1 MRKALLVGIND
12 YSFSPLGACI
22 PDANRMQSILSKDFD
37 DTPNFFCKK
46 LISSEASVDIR
57 TLKDGIID
65 LFSTDSEVALFYFSG
80 HGSEPNRNSKAC
92 LVTQDAKTHNEGVE
106 LEFLMQI
113 ANDSK
118 AKHVVIILDCCFSG
132 AAGNIAFLK
141 NLSVLRE
148 GVSILTSSHE
158 SQASFESSTGGI
170 FTDIIV
176 QALQGGA
183 ADTIGLVT
191 VASIYSFAD
200 KLLGPWDQRP
210 IFKANISRM
219 IHLRRSK
226 PSISLDIPRRLPTYF
241 PSADYNFPL
250 DPTFEPE
257 ADPRGHSNEAIFAEL
272 QKLNRV
278 GLLVPVD
285 AEHMY
290 FAAIDGKSC
299 ALTPLGKYYWTLAK
313 EGKL

>member
-12 YSFSPLGACI
+12 YSFSPLKACI
-22 PDANRMQSILSKDFD
+22 PDANRMFNILSKDFD
-37 DTPNFFCKK
+37 EAPNFSCKK
-46 LISSEASVDIR
+46 LLSSDVDIDIP
-57 TLKDGIID
+57 TLKESIIE

-80 HGSEPNRNSKAC
+80 HGSEPEKTSKAC
-92 LVTQDAKTHNEGVE
+92 LVTQDAKEHNVGVE

-118 AKHVVIILDCCFSG
+118 AKQVVIILDCCFSG
-132 AAGNIAFLK
+132 AAGNMAFVK

-158 SQASFESSTGGI
+158 SQVSFESPSGGI
-170 FTDIIV
+170 FTDIV
-176 QALQGGA
+176 VEALEGGA

-191 VASIYSFAD
+191 VAGIYSFAD

-226 PSISLDIPRRLPTYF
+226 ASISLEILRRLPKYF
-241 PSADYNFPL
+241 PQADYHFPL
-250 DPTFEPE
+250 DPTYEPE
-257 ADPRGHSNEAIFAEL
+257 ADPKGHLNETIFLEM

-278 GLLVPVD
+278 
-285 AEHMY
+285 
-290 FAAIDGKSC
+290 
-299 ALTPLGKYYWTLAK
+299 
-313 EGKL
+313 